1 MIERGKTAYQKT
13 GAAYK
18 RNAIA
23 TFLFGIMFLA
33 FGILPVLV
41 SQSYGV
47 IFLAPMGVGFLLWS
61 FFSFRSG
68 KQITEVKHH
77 SKQVAGVD
85 CPKAGRSST

>member
-1 MIERGKTAYQKT
+1 
-13 GAAYK
+13 
-18 RNAIA
+18 
-23 TFLFGIMFLA
+23 MFLA

-68 KQITEVKHH
+68 KQISDERH
-77 SKQVAGVD
+77 SWARPDNGGQDYG
-85 CPKAGRSST
+85 GRVGTARGPVTPDPPIPESR